1 MNRLSV
7 LIKGKL
13 RDLLME
19 AQYNFPISDRPF
31 LELANRVGATEDWVI
46 DSMRRMRELGL
57 IRRIGALVNYR
68 ARGMISALVALR
80 VSEGLVDQVASEI
93 NKDSQVTHN
102 FLRVHDRYNIWYV
115 TKAGSREELEGKV
128 MRIVDRFKLRP
139 NDYVILYA
147 ERTYKIDVKFDLYE
161 GVSRAKI
168 RRLPSEPHRIEESGL
183 PLDFYESI
191 KSIKIVSEPFSELS
205 AKFGIPMSRLP
216 DLISELRDKGI
227 IRDFYTMLDPDL
239 AGFRANAMVVFNTDD
254 CEPVADIDEA
264 THVVKRVIVPGKWEY
279 NCYFMIHA
287 FNYEIIRNVVN
298 ERLGKL
304 GIVNYELLPS
314 IRNLLPNM
322 ARRIEQ

>member
-1 MNRLSV
+1 
-7 LIKGKL
+7 
-13 RDLLME
+13 
-19 AQYNFPISDRPF
+19 
-31 LELANRVGATEDWVI
+31 
-46 DSMRRMRELGL
+46 
-57 IRRIGALVNYR
+57 
-68 ARGMISALVALR
+68 MISALVALR
-80 VSEGLVDQVASEI
+80 VSDGLIDQVASEI

-128 MRIVDRFKLRP
+128 MRIVNGFGLRLE
-139 NDYVILYA
+139 DYVILYA
-147 ERTYKIDVKFDLYE
+147 ERTYKIDVKFDLYG

-183 PLDFYESI
+183 PMGFYESI

-205 AKFGIPMSRLP
+205 TKFGIPMSRLP

-227 IRDFYTMLDPDL
+227 IRDFYAMLDPDL

-254 CEPVADIDEA
+254 CESVANIDEA
-264 THVVKRVIVPGKWEY
+264 THVVKRVTVPGKWEY

-304 GIVNYELLPS
+304 GIANYELLPS